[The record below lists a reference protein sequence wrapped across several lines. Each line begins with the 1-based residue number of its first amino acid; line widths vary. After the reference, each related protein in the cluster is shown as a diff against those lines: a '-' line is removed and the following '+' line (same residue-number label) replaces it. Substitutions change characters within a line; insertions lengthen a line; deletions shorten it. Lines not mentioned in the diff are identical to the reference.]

1 MDLRQ
6 ANAPVMLFVG
16 EGEIATPPRL
26 PSSTRGRVLGRRL
39 ITKPFTFETIG
50 LTARDAID
58 R

>member
-1 MDLRQ
+1 
-6 ANAPVMLFVG
+6 MLFVG